1 MNSFLDIKPPL
12 NLLFLS
18 FPGQSAVTPYIGS
31 GRCMRDAALSRRSFA
46 GGAVAA
52 AAAALIPAAAAQ
64 KTEKPAA
71 METDLGVKP
80 EGLSD
85 ADWDEV
91 RARYA
96 NLLRV
101 YGERLSADEKRRAV
115 KILTTN
121 QHMLASIRLF
131 VTQNA
136 DASACTL
143 RLYTPQEAKQQI

>member
-1 MNSFLDIKPPL
+1 
-12 NLLFLS
+12 
-18 FPGQSAVTPYIGS
+18 
-31 GRCMRDAALSRRSFA
+31 MRDAALSRRSFA
-46 GGAVAA
+46 GSAVAA
-52 AAAALIPAAAAQ
+52 AAAALIPAAAQ
-64 KTEKPAA
+64 KTEKSTAA
-71 METDLGVKP
+71 ATDLGVKP

-85 ADWDEV
+85 ADWSEV

-96 NLLRV
+96 NLLGM
-101 YGERLSADEKRRAV
+101 YGERLSPDEKRRAV

-143 RLYTPQEAKQQI
+143 RLYTPQGTNKQI